1 MTLVAQLVL
10 VGGLVLAGMF
20 VWAWRRIERR
30 NAAARATG
38 QAGAEAPGPVRP
50 TASGLLLGAVTNF
63 FDTLGIGSFASTTAY
78 VKFRRLVRD
87 ELIPGTLNVGHALPT
102 ITQAIIFTTAIA
114 VAPLT
119 LVSMVAAA
127 VAGGYLGAGIVARL
141 PRRSVQLGMG
151 IALLV
156 AAGLFTMKI
165 VGVLPPG
172 GNALGLSGGVLLF
185 AVCANFVLGALMS
198 LGIGLYAPC
207 LMLVSLL
214 GMNPIAAFPI
224 MMASCACL
232 MPVGS
237 LKFIRERKYDR
248 RTAVGLAIG
257 GIPGVLVAAFI
268 VKSLPLDWLY
278 WLVVV
283 VVLYAAVLMLRS
295 GLGRAP
301 DPALAA
307 TDALP
312 PRR

>member
-1 MTLVAQLVL
+1 LSLVAK
-10 VGGLVLAGMF
+10 LVLAGGLLLAVAF
-20 VWAWRRIERR
+20 VWAWLRLERQHPSAVAMADR
-30 NAAARATG
+30 HS
-38 QAGAEAPGPVRP
+38 RP
-50 TASGLLLGAVTNF
+50 TAGGVLLGAVTNF

-78 VKFRRLVRD
+78 LKFRRLVGD
-87 ELIPGTLNVGHALPT
+87 ELIPGTLNVGHAMPT

-127 VAGGYLGAGIVARL
+127 VAGAYLGAGIVARL
-141 PRRSVQLGMG
+141 PRRGVQLGMG
-151 IALLV
+151 VALLV
-156 AAGLFTMKI
+156 AAALFTMKI
-165 VGVLPPG
+165 VGVLPAG
-172 GNALGLSGGVLLF
+172 GAALGLSGGVLVF
-185 AVCANFVLGALMS
+185 AVLANFVLGALMS

-237 LKFIRERKYDR
+237 LAFIRERKYDR
-248 RTAVGLAIG
+248 RTAIGLALG

-268 VKSLPLDWLY
+268 VKSLPLQWLY

-295 GLGRAP
+295 
-301 DPALAA
+301 ALRSTPPTALPA
-307 TDALP
+307 TDTLEP
-312 PRR
+312 PRD

>member
-1 MTLVAQLVL
+1 MSLVAQLVL
-10 VGGLVLAGMF
+10 VAGLVMAAAF
-20 VWAWRRIERR
+20 AWAWRRLERR
-30 NAAARATG
+30 TMTSATAR
-38 QAGAEAPGPVRP
+38 PGRSRP
-50 TASGLLLGAVTNF
+50 TAAGMLLGAVTNF
-63 FDTLGIGSFASTTAY
+63 FDTLGNGSFASTTAY
-78 VKFRRLVRD
+78 LKFRRLVRD

-102 ITQAIIFTTAIA
+102 IAQAIIFTTAIA

-119 LVSMVAAA
+119 LVSMVVAA
-127 VAGGYLGAGIVARL
+127 VAGGYLGAGIVAGL
-141 PRRSVQLGMG
+141 PRRAVQIGMG
-151 IALLV
+151 LALLV

-172 GNALGLSGGVLLF
+172 GTALGLTGGVLVF
-185 AVCANFVLGALMS
+185 AVIANFCLGALMS

-268 VKSLPLDWLY
+268 VKSLPLAWLY

-283 VVLYAAVLMLRS
+283 VVLYAAILMLRS
-295 GLGRAP
+295 ALQESARPGLP
-301 DPALAA
+301 A
-307 TDALP
+307 TDVLGP
-312 PRR
+312 PQP

>member
-1 MTLVAQLVL
+1 MNLVAKLVL
-10 VGGLVLAGMF
+10 VAGFGLGAAF
-20 VWAWRRIERR
+20 VWAWRRIEHRDLTSV
-30 NAAARATG
+30 ADH
-38 QAGAEAPGPVRP
+38 GPVRP
-50 TASGLLLGAVTNF
+50 TAAGMALGAATNF

-78 VKFRRLVRD
+78 LKFRSLVND

-102 ITQAIIFTTAIA
+102 ITQAVIFTTAIA

-127 VAGGYLGAGIVARL
+127 VAGGYFGAGVVAGL

-156 AAGLFTMKI
+156 AAALFTMKI
-165 VGVLPPG
+165 VGILPPG
-172 GNALGLSGGVLLF
+172 GTALRLTGGTLVF
-185 AVCANFVLGALMS
+185 AVAANFVLGALMS

-237 LKFIRERKYDR
+237 LKFVREHRYDR
-248 RTAVGLAIG
+248 RTAIGLAIG
-257 GIPGVLVAAFI
+257 GIPGVLAAAFI
-268 VKSLPLDWLY
+268 VKSLPLQWLY

-283 VVLYAAVLMLRS
+283 VVLYAAILMLRS
-295 GLGRAP
+295 ALQKTP
-301 DPALAA
+301 PA
-307 TDALP
+307 ALP
-312 PRR
+312 ASDVLEHP

>member
-1 MTLVAQLVL
+1 MSRVAT
-10 VGGLVLAGMF
+10 LVLAGGVLLAIAF
-20 VWAWRRIERR
+20 ISAWHRLDRRAE
-30 NAAARATG
+30 A
-38 QAGAEAPGPVRP
+38 QAGGRQAGRP
-50 TASGLLLGAVTNF
+50 TFGAVVLGAVTNF

-78 VKFRRLVRD
+78 LKFRRLVSD

-102 ITQAIIFTTAIA
+102 IAQAVIFTTAVA

-119 LVSMVAAA
+119 LVSMVVAA
-127 VAGGYLGAGIVARL
+127 VAGAYLGAGIVAQL
-141 PRRSVQLGMG
+141 PRRGVQLGMG
-151 IALLV
+151 IALIV

-172 GNALGLSGGVLLF
+172 GAALGLTGGLLVF
-185 AVCANFVLGALMS
+185 AVAANFVLGALMS

-207 LMLVSLL
+207 LILVSLL

-237 LKFIRERKYDR
+237 LAFIRERKYDR
-248 RTAVGLAIG
+248 RTAIGLALG

-268 VKSLPLDWLY
+268 VRSLPLEWLY

-295 GLGRAP
+295 ALVREP
-301 DPALAA
+301 DPAAVV
-307 TDALP
+307 P
-312 PRR
+312 

>member
-1 MTLVAQLVL
+1 LGLVAK
-10 VGGLVLAGMF
+10 LVLAGGLLLAAAF
-20 VWAWRRIERR
+20 VWAWLRIERQHP
-30 NAAARATG
+30 AAVSM
-38 QAGAEAPGPVRP
+38 AGRRSRP
-50 TASGLLLGAVTNF
+50 TAGGVLLGAVTNF

-78 VKFRRLVRD
+78 LKFRRLVGD
-87 ELIPGTLNVGHALPT
+87 ELIPGTLNVGHAIPT

-127 VAGGYLGAGIVARL
+127 VAGAYLGAGIVARL
-141 PRRSVQLGMG
+141 PRRGVQLGMG
-151 IALLV
+151 VALLV
-156 AAGLFTMKI
+156 AAALFTMKI
-165 VGVLPPG
+165 VGVLPAG
-172 GNALGLSGGVLLF
+172 GAALGLSGGVLVF
-185 AVCANFVLGALMS
+185 AVLANFVLGALMS

-214 GMNPIAAFPI
+214 GMNPIAAFPV

-237 LKFIRERKYDR
+237 LAFIRERKYDR
-248 RTAVGLAIG
+248 ATAIGLAIG

-268 VKSLPLDWLY
+268 VKSLPLQWLY

-295 GLGRAP
+295 
-301 DPALAA
+301 ALRSTPPGTLPA
-307 TDALP
+307 TDTLEP
-312 PRR
+312 PRD

>member
-1 MTLVAQLVL
+1 MSRVAT
-10 VGGLVLAGMF
+10 LVLAGGVLLAIAF
-20 VWAWRRIERR
+20 ISAWWRLDRR
-30 NAAARATG
+30 AAT
-38 QAGAEAPGPVRP
+38 QAGGSQAGRP
-50 TASGLLLGAVTNF
+50 TFGAVVLGAVTNF

-78 VKFRRLVRD
+78 LKFRRLVSD

-102 ITQAIIFTTAIA
+102 IAQAVIFTTAVA

-127 VAGGYLGAGIVARL
+127 VAGAYLGAGIVARL
-141 PRRSVQLGMG
+141 PRRGVQLGMG
-151 IALLV
+151 IALIV

-172 GNALGLSGGVLLF
+172 GAALGLTGGLLVF
-185 AVCANFVLGALMS
+185 AVAANFVLGALMS

-207 LMLVSLL
+207 LILVSLL

-237 LKFIRERKYDR
+237 LAFIRERKYDR
-248 RTAVGLAIG
+248 RTAIGLALG

-268 VKSLPLDWLY
+268 VRSLPLEWLY

-283 VVLYAAVLMLRS
+283 VVLYAAALMLRS
-295 GLGRAP
+295 ALAREP
-301 DPALAA
+301 DPAAVV
-307 TDALP
+307 P
-312 PRR
+312 

>member
-1 MTLVAQLVL
+1 MNVITQ
-10 VGGLVLAGMF
+10 LVLAGGVMLAIAF
-20 VWAWRRIERR
+20 VWAWQRIDRH
-30 NAAARATG
+30 AS
-38 QAGAEAPGPVRP
+38 AESGDMPHSRPVRP
-50 TASGLLLGAVTNF
+50 TIGGLLLGAVTNF

-78 VKFRRLVRD
+78 LKFRRLVSD

-102 ITQAIIFTTAIA
+102 ITQAVIFTTAVA

-127 VAGGYLGAGIVARL
+127 VAGAYLGAGIVARL
-141 PRRSVQLGMG
+141 PRRGVQIGMG

-156 AAGLFTMKI
+156 AAGLFTLKI
-165 VGVLPPG
+165 VGLLPPG
-172 GNALGLSGGVLLF
+172 GAALGLSGGLLVL
-185 AVCANFVLGALMS
+185 AVAANFVLGALMS

-207 LMLVSLL
+207 LILVSLL

-237 LKFIRERKYDR
+237 LAFIREGKYDR
-248 RTAVGLAIG
+248 RTAIGLALG

-268 VKSLPLDWLY
+268 VKSLPLQWLY
-278 WLVVV
+278 WLVVM

-295 GLGRAP
+295 AWVRAP
-301 DPALAA
+301 RPA
-307 TDALP
+307 TIVP
-312 PRR
+312 